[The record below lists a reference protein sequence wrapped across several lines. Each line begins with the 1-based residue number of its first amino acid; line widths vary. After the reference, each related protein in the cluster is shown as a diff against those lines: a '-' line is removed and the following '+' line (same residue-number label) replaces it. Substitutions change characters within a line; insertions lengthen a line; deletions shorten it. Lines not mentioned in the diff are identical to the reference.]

1 MKRQNKILIILFIVL
16 VLFDQL
22 TKILFTRQVI
32 DLGILVLRP
41 VTNTGISFGL
51 FQGNNT
57 LFTIIS
63 AIFIVLLILF
73 RKEFKDNYVAL
84 TMILAGATGNLIDR
98 IIHGHVLDFID
109 FKIFP
114 VFNVADS
121 VITLGVATIL
131 IKEIK
136 TTYDNHKK
144 TKKPKKKK
152 QTKK

>member
-73 RKEFKDNYVAL
+73 RKEFKDNYAAL